1 MEQNK
6 FEKEVVRLNRQV
18 TEHFLYFMQKRSEK
32 FNISVLQLQVLLYL
46 DQNEFSVSELSR
58 QLFMAKSNM
67 STLLK
72 SMEKSGY
79 LIRTRSKS
87 DERRT
92 NITLSSKGTQIVA
105 EYKKDIN
112 QNTFQ
117 TLTSSQSEQECIIH
131 GFTTLINLLEKARN
145 Q

>member
-1 MEQNK
+1 MEQNT

-32 FNISVLQLQVLLYL
+32 FNISILQLQVLLYL

-72 SMEKSGY
+72 SMEKNGY
-79 LIRTRSKS
+79 LVRTRSKS

-117 TLTSSQSEQECIIH
+117 TLTSSIEQQECIIQ